1 MRYNATA
8 YDTPWRRNYELGQFL
23 VWLAAWCVSG
33 YAAADMARA
42 HGFPDGRT
50 AVWGTVFLV
59 CSVMAFL
66 TRRRAKRLA
75 ILQRSIRGAAM
86 DSVSHEELKNLLLAP
101 EWIEQGVRRTAVLRP
116 CDVRSVFLG
125 YGFRWQTRHI
135 QRAIEIIKNDTEDMG
150 IDRAGDPS
158 GGFCDPSGSQ
168 VSYGQTWIHGLEPRA
183 MPIWQPLEHIKG
195 HTLIGGTTGAGKTS
209 LFNLL
214 VCQAVYR
221 GECVIIIDPKG
232 DRDLQENARR
242 ACAVMGDAGRFANF
256 DLAHPSESVR
266 INPLANF
273 DDPSE
278 LASRISVL
286 IPGEDSAF
294 KAFAWQVVQA
304 LSEGLVLAGE
314 TPTLT
319 NLYGLVQ
326 GGSTSLVIRAIRG
339 YAAKS
344 DPGYAQHRTETIPV
358 KAGRIVL
365 NLSAAQIE
373 NDEKI
378 SIGKNKTLKKES
390 DIESLMSNISIME
403 ERESEGVQDVSG
415 SGLPE
420 EIVAAYW
427 VAYFREFMRERHS
440 NSAIWGLIG
449 LFEHD
454 KEHLQKMITNLIP
467 TLSSLTSGQTAAL
480 LTPDGAAGDPRPI
493 LDLQRITHSGQVT
506 YVGLN
511 CLANPVVGQAVG
523 SIMLADLANVAGSRY
538 NARQQERDV
547 PINLFVDE
555 CSEVANASFVQ
566 LLNKARGSGFR
577 ITAATQTISDF
588 EQKLGSRAAMGQ
600 LLGNFNNVLC
610 MRMKDADSMKYMQDL
625 IVKTRVKTVMRTQG
639 TSTASSHPM
648 MASSSIGERL
658 VEEEHSMVPYELL
671 AMLPNF
677 EFFALV
683 SGGAILKCRFPMLSE
698 RRLTVDEGKGRDYEG
713 LLGRFF
719 RWMGF

>member
-1 MRYNATA
+1 MKYSATA

-33 YAAADMARA
+33 YAAADMAHA
-42 HGFPDGRT
+42 HGLADGRT
-50 AVWGTVFLV
+50 AVWGAVLLV
-59 CSVMAFL
+59 CTVMAAV
-66 TRRRAKRLA
+66 TRRRAKGLA
-75 ILQRSIRGAAM
+75 LIQRSIRGAAM
-86 DSVSHEELKNLLLAP
+86 DSVSHEELRRMLLAP
-101 EWIEQGVRRTAVLRP
+101 EWIEQGVRRTASLRP
-116 CDVRSVFLG
+116 AEVRSVFLG

-135 QRAIEIIKNDTEDMG
+135 QRAVEIIKNDTEDMG

-158 GGFCDPSGSQ
+158 GGFYDPSGSQ
-168 VSYGQTWIHGLEPRA
+168 VSYGQTWIHGLEPRQA
-183 MPIWQPLEHIKG
+183 PIWQPLEHIKG

-232 DRDLQENARR
+232 DRDLQENARK

-339 YAAKS
+339 YAQKA
-344 DPGYAQHRTETIPV
+344 DPDYVLHRTETLAV
-358 KAGRIVL
+358 KAGRLVL

-378 SIGKNKTLKKES
+378 GIERGKALKKES
-390 DIESLMSNISIME
+390 DFQSLMSNIGAMDEPAE
-403 ERESEGVQDVSG
+403 EGLPGVSG
-415 SGLPE
+415 GGLSE
-420 EIVAAYW
+420 ELVAAYW
-427 VAYFREFMRERHS
+427 VAYFRAFMRERHA

-480 LTPDGAAGDPRPI
+480 LTPDGAAGDSRPI

-511 CLANPVVGQAVG
+511 CLANTVVGQAVG

-538 NARQQERDV
+538 NARDLQRDV

-555 CSEVANASFVQ
+555 CSEVANVSFLQ

-625 IVKTRVKTVMRTQG
+625 VVKTRVKTVMRTQG
-639 TSTASSHPM
+639 TSTAASHPM

-658 VEEEHSMVPYELL
+658 VEEEQSMVPYELL

-683 SGGAILKCRFPMLSE
+683 SGGAVLKCRFPMLSE
-698 RRLTVDEGKGRDYEG
+698 KKFTIDEGRGRDYEG
-713 LLGRFF
+713 VLGRLF

>member
-1 MRYNATA
+1 MRYSATA

-23 VWLAAWCVSG
+23 VWLAAWCVS
-33 YAAADMARA
+33 AWCAADMARV
-42 HGFPDGRT
+42 HGLTDGRT
-50 AVWGTVFLV
+50 AVWGAVVIVST
-59 CSVMAFL
+59 VMALL

-75 ILQRSIRGAAM
+75 LLQRSIRGAAM
-86 DSVSHEELKNLLLAP
+86 ASISHEELRRMLLAP
-101 EWIEQGVRRTAVLRP
+101 EWIEQGVRRRAALRP
-116 CDVRSVFLG
+116 GEVRSVFLG

-135 QRAIEIIKNDTEDMG
+135 QRAVEIIKNDTEDMG
-150 IDRAGDPS
+150 IDRTGDPS
-158 GGFCDPSGSQ
+158 GGFYDPSGSQ
-168 VSYGQTWIHGLEPRA
+168 VSYGQTWIHGLEPRQA
-183 MPIWQPLEHIKG
+183 PIWQPLEHIKG

-278 LASRISVL
+278 LASRIAVL

-319 NLYGLVQ
+319 SLYGLVQ

-339 YAAKS
+339 YAAKA
-344 DPGYAQHRTETIPV
+344 DPDYALHRTETIPV
-358 KAGRIVL
+358 KFGREIAYLSAQRIEEDGRIPAGRGRPL
-365 NLSAAQIE
+365 R
-373 NDEKI
+373 
-378 SIGKNKTLKKES
+378 KES
-390 DIESLMSNISIME
+390 DAGALISNIAAME
-403 ERESEGVQDVSG
+403 EREAAEAEGLSSG
-415 SGLPE
+415 CLPE
-420 EIVAAYW
+420 ELIAAYW
-427 VAYFREFMRERHS
+427 VAYFRQFMRERRA

-454 KEHLQKMITNLIP
+454 REHLQKMITNLIP

-480 LTPDGAAGDPRPI
+480 LTPDGAAHDARPI
-493 LDLQRITHSGQVT
+493 LDLQRITHAGQVT

-511 CLANPVVGQAVG
+511 CLANTVVGQAVG
-523 SIMLADLANVAGSRY
+523 SIMLADLANVAGARY
-538 NARQQERDV
+538 NARQLERDV

-555 CSEVANASFVQ
+555 CSEVANVSFLQ

-610 MRMKDADSMKYMQDL
+610 MRMKDADSMKYM
-625 IVKTRVKTVMRTQG
+625 
-639 TSTASSHPM
+639 
-648 MASSSIGERL
+648 
-658 VEEEHSMVPYELL
+658 
-671 AMLPNF
+671 
-677 EFFALV
+677 
-683 SGGAILKCRFPMLSE
+683 
-698 RRLTVDEGKGRDYEG
+698 
-713 LLGRFF
+713 
-719 RWMGF
+719 